1 VRTVPLA
8 PTGAYATETV
18 NTAAIPDGRTE
29 LPSPEI
35 ASVSDHYGAFLCVWA
50 HIAMPC
56 DDQGPLLGGNRV

>member
-1 VRTVPLA
+1 MLHRAHVSQYCITLSKPVRTVPLA

-35 ASVSDHYGAFLCVWA
+35 ASVSDHYGAFLCV
-50 HIAMPC
+50 
-56 DDQGPLLGGNRV
+56 